1 MEPARFK
8 IDRDPTMMGLEGRME
23 RLKVPDY
30 LCRIFDQLST
40 GADGEEAEGII
51 KGHVLRDGGGDDDDD
66 DDGVEEVPVPSLNEI
81 KSLPTLHLQHASLL
95 LARHRLTQKMARCDG
110 LCPDLIL
117 QRAEVYEAL
126 GYSELAL
133 ADAYV
138 SYTLCE
144 VVLEGGHIS
153 DLEPITTQ
161 GDPWP
166 PRNNTNTENII
177 DNQSEDGHEDG
188 VDGEDED
195 EEDEDAVS
203 LTEEQ
208 KNVALKHKYRSLILL
223 SRVALLLGC
232 QYQSKVWIDELVAIR
247 GCIGETATNT
257 HVDGGL
263 DERSSAKSPDTMV
276 SDFCNFWSVC
286 QGEDDRFRRAVS
298 DIRRNGDKRTMF
310 GWSQRV
316 VYPWNEREPDR
327 MSKSSLGEINAR
339 LKEVAPDL
347 EVEISVLP
355 NLLTS
360 ETNDTGNHA
369 TTAMNGGST
378 TTATPVEG
386 SSQLGLYAK
395 KDLAPGSTILEER
408 STITAIRPHGEALC
422 DACAADMEAIPH
434 DQRRYCDGCNVPFC
448 SDECRDLATRNYH
461 SPNRDDEETDEG
473 YPPAETPFCPGS
485 SGNED
490 IHTLGRAESSTTPEW
505 DLYFLLLS
513 RAMQTAETQAR
524 HPLDLFEIKYLWGDF
539 SPVPGMGDAVSERVG
554 ETTPRTLPYSVRHHV
569 ELPLQWFEV
578 LMHSRE
584 DCRPYSK
591 QWLEKY
597 DWWIVQTLFAKFR
610 GVADAQQS
618 TWTGKPE
625 VASVHPLWCLAN
637 HSCNPNVTW
646 KSSGVRNLTV
656 VPERVRRNEKDEGRT
671 ETEWKG
677 IKAGEEIWNHYTDVQ
692 EKDYK
697 ERRARLQGV
706 LGGDCRCERCVT
718 EEATARA
725 VS

>member
-1 MEPARFK
+1 MDQTSGMEKA
-8 IDRDPTMMGLEGRME
+8 
-23 RLKVPDY
+23 
-30 LCRIFDQLST
+30 
-40 GADGEEAEGII
+40 
-51 KGHVLRDGGGDDDDD
+51 
-66 DDGVEEVPVPSLNEI
+66 EEVHGGSFPDCLLPAPVPPVPSLNEI
-81 KSLPTLHLQHASLL
+81 KLLPTRDQQYENLV
-95 LARHRLTQKMARCDG
+95 LARQRITKDMARGERGG
-110 LCPDLIL
+110 LCPEIIL

-144 VVLEGGHIS
+144 VVLEGGHVS
-153 DLEPITTQ
+153 DLEPVTMS
-161 GDPWP
+161 GERWP
-166 PRNNTNTENII
+166 PLIDTTDTTNCNRSSISAVDDTTGDNEREN
-177 DNQSEDGHEDG
+177 EHED
-188 VDGEDED
+188 DEDDDDENEDEAED
-195 EEDEDAVS
+195 DDEDDDDMV
-203 LTEEQ
+203 LTHDQ
-208 KNVALKHKYRSLILL
+208 KTMVLKHKYRSLILL
-223 SRVALLLGC
+223 SRAALLLGC
-232 QYQSKVWIDELVAIR
+232 QHQSRIWIDELVAVR
-247 GCIGETATNT
+247 GTIGETAQATNT
-257 HVDGGL
+257 QAHVDGDLNGAL
-263 DERSSAKSPDTMV
+263 SAADSTDSMV

-286 QGEDDRFRRAVS
+286 HGEVDRFRKAVS
-298 DIRRNGDKRTMF
+298 DIRRNGDKRAMF
-310 GWSQRV
+310 GSSQRV

-327 MSKSSLGEINAR
+327 MNKNSLGEINTR
-339 LKEVAPDL
+339 LKEIAPGL

-360 ETNDTGNHA
+360 GTNETENR
-369 TTAMNGGST
+369 TTRVTNGDST
-378 TTATPVEG
+378 TTPPPVEG

-422 DACAADMEAIPH
+422 DACAADMETIPH
-434 DQRRYCDGCNVPFC
+434 DRRRYCDGCNIPFC
-448 SDECRDLATRNYH
+448 SDECHDLAMRNYH
-461 SPNRDDEETDEG
+461 SPNVDDEETDEG

-513 RAMQTAETQAR
+513 RTMQTAETQAK

-539 SPVPGMGDAVSERVG
+539 SPVPGVDDAKSERIG

-578 LMHSRE
+578 LMHSRD

-591 QWLEKY
+591 HWLEKY

-625 VASVHPLWCLAN
+625 VAAVHPLWCLAN

-656 VPERVRRNEKDEGRT
+656 VQERVWRNDKEDPTPT
-671 ETEWKG
+671 ETEWTG
-677 IKAGEEIWNHYTDVQ
+677 LKAGEEIWNHYTDVQ
-692 EKDYK
+692 EKDYR

-706 LGGDCRCERCVT
+706 LGGDCRCERCVA
-718 EEATARA
+718 EEARARA
-725 VS
+725 TS

>member
-1 MEPARFK
+1 MNFVK
-8 IDRDPTMMGLEGRME
+8 GLDRNDDVDNEDNE
-23 RLKVPDY
+23 
-30 LCRIFDQLST
+30 
-40 GADGEEAEGII
+40 
-51 KGHVLRDGGGDDDDD
+51 DDDDD
-66 DDGVEEVPVPSLNEI
+66 YNTPIQTLREI
-81 KSLPTLHLQHASLL
+81 RALPTRPLQHASLL
-95 LARHRLTQKMARCDG
+95 LARHGLTRKMAQLDDG
-110 LCPDLIL
+110 LCPNLIL

-144 VVLEGGHIS
+144 VVLEGGHVS
-153 DLEPITTQ
+153 DLEPVTES
-161 GDPWP
+161 GERWP
-166 PRNNTNTENII
+166 PRIDTTDTNTEHGT
-177 DNQSEDGHEDG
+177 DDE
-188 VDGEDED
+188 GEDEE
-195 EEDEDAVS
+195 EEDDDDDDDDDEP
-203 LTEEQ
+203 LTDDQ
-208 KNVALKHKYRSLILL
+208 KDLVLKHKYHSLILL
-223 SRVALLLGC
+223 SRAALLLGC
-232 QYQSKVWIDELVAIR
+232 QYQSKVWIDELVTIK
-247 GCIGETATNT
+247 GCLHVSDGETATTNT
-257 HVDGGL
+257 HEDGNA
-263 DERSSAKSPDTMV
+263 EVTTAVESSSSNSSSTTKPDTMV

-286 QGEDDRFRRAVS
+286 QGEGDRFRKAVS
-298 DIRRNGDKRTMF
+298 DVRRNGDKTKMF
-310 GWSQRV
+310 GSSQRV
-316 VYPWNEREPDR
+316 VYPWNEMEPDR
-327 MSKSSLGEINAR
+327 MSKESLGEINAR

-355 NLLTS
+355 NLLTTETNETN
-360 ETNDTGNHA
+360 ETNDVGSHRSTTNTNGSSA
-369 TTAMNGGST
+369 TTTTNGDST
-378 TTATPVEG
+378 TKAEG

-395 KDLAPGSTILEER
+395 KDLSPNSTILQER

-422 DACAADMEAIPH
+422 DACAADMETIPH
-434 DQRRYCDGCNVPFC
+434 DQRRYCDGCNLPFC
-448 SDECRDLATRNYH
+448 SDECHDLATRNYH
-461 SPNRDDEETDEG
+461 RQNVNDEENDEG

-513 RAMQTAETQAR
+513 RTMQTAETQAK

-539 SPVPGMGDAVSERVG
+539 SPALFGTGGDATSDSKSG
-554 ETTPRTLPYSVRHHV
+554 QTTPWTLPYSVRHHV

-584 DCRPYSK
+584 GCRPYSK
-591 QWLEKY
+591 HWLERY

-625 VASVHPLWCLAN
+625 VAAVHPLWCLAN

-656 VPERVRRNEKDEGRT
+656 VQERAWRDMDATDT

-692 EKDYK
+692 EKDHR

-706 LGGDCRCERCVT
+706 LGGDCRCERCLA

-725 VS
+725 AS